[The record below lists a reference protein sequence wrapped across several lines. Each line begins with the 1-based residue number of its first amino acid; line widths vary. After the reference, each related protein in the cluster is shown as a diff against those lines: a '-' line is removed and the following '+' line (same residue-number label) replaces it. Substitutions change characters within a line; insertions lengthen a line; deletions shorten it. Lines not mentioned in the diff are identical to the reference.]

1 LNWWPYSA
9 PAATVNATSF
19 EPLQGA
25 FMFWKFLNPQ
35 RLLDSLF
42 DEGWCSLGLP
52 EAHGLDLL
60 GSVETASI
68 S

>member
-1 LNWWPYSA
+1 
-9 PAATVNATSF
+9 
-19 EPLQGA
+19 
-25 FMFWKFLNPQ
+25 MFWKFLNPQ